1 MKRIAVVEDEA
12 YMREEIAE
20 MLRNAGFEVDEIIS
34 FEDTAGPVSYTHLD
48 VYKRQLYIS
57 A

>member
-34 FEDTAGPVSYTHLD
+34 FEDTACLLYTSGMR
-48 VYKRQLYIS
+48 VGGN
-57 A
+57 